1 MDVET
6 LHQTRYAEPD
16 TDAAYREALNWL
28 FSFATYQHK
37 TADAYQASKLNLERI
52 RAILARL
59 GNPQE
64 KFQAVHIAGTKGK
77 GSTAAMCE
85 SVLRAS
91 GVRTGLY
98 TSPHLHTFR
107 ERIRVNGEFIPRR
120 TVVEGIDR
128 LRSIP
133 DDYPDVL
140 VFELITALAFD
151 FFARSGIEFAVVEVG
166 LGGRL
171 DATNVI
177 TPRVS
182 IITSISFDHMAILG
196 NTLAQIAREKAG
208 IVKPGVPV
216 VSAPQSAEAE
226 RVIERVA
233 QEAGA
238 PLIAVEPSLQFK
250 IQNSKFAIR
259 AMDQTLDYQRLAI
272 EQLSPSNLQHLH
284 HTQVQVSPVSNLKLN
299 LLGSHQLDNAATAIA
314 AMHALMAQ
322 DVPISE
328 ATIRQGIESTL
339 WPGRFEIL
347 ERQPY
352 LIVDGA
358 HNRDSARQLVA
369 TIDALLDGRRVQWL
383 FGASDDKDVRGMFA
397 ELLPRSADIILT
409 RANHPRATEPE
420 TLAKLANEFG
430 GRSVTTKNTAEALQI
445 ARGRMDRFQ
454 VTVITGSLFIV
465 AEARGLILR
474 EHGEWVESDE

>member
-1 MDVET
+1 MDVQT

-16 TDAAYREALNWL
+16 IDAAFRDALNWL

-64 KFQAVHIAGTKGK
+64 KFQAVHVAGTKGK

-85 SVLRAS
+85 SILRAS

-107 ERIRVNGEFIPRR
+107 ERIRVNGEFISRQA
-120 TVVEGIDR
+120 VVEGIGR

-151 FFARSGIEFAVVEVG
+151 HFARSGIEFAIVEVG

-208 IVKPGVPV
+208 IIKPGVPV
-216 VSAPQSAEAE
+216 VSAPQRAEAE
-226 RVIERVA
+226 RVIAQVA
-233 QEAGA
+233 KEAGA
-238 PLIAVEPSLQFK
+238 PLVAVDSALEFK
-250 IQNSKFAIR
+250 IQNSKFSIHPL
-259 AMDQTLDYQRLAI
+259 DQTLDYQRLAI
-272 EQLSPSNLQHLH
+272 EQLPTFNLQ
-284 HTQVQVSPVSNLKLN
+284 SPVSNLQSPISDLQLH

-314 AMHALMAQ
+314 AMRTLMAQ
-322 DVPISE
+322 DVPISN

-347 ERQPY
+347 ERKPY

-358 HNRDSARQLVA
+358 HNGDSARQLVA
-369 TIDALLDGRRVQWL
+369 TIDALLDGRQVQWV

-397 ELLPRSADIILT
+397 ELLPRSADIIFT
-409 RANHPRATEPE
+409 RANHPRATAPE
-420 TLAKLANEFG
+420 SLATLANEFG
-430 GRSVTTKNTAEALQI
+430 GRAVTTKNTAEALRL

-465 AEARGLILR
+465 AEARGLVLR